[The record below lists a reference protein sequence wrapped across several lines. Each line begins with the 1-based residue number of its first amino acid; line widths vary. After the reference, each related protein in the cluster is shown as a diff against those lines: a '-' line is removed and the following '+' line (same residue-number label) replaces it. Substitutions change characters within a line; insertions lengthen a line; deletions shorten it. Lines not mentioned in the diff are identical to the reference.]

1 MQDYNFKIVHIPGKR
16 NSPVDVLSRMHQEG
30 EQEESKLTPLI
41 SPDAFLNVFK
51 AGDPGTVEHEVMEAQ
66 Q

>member
-1 MQDYNFKIVHIPGKR
+1 
-16 NSPVDVLSRMHQEG
+16 MHQEE

-41 SPDAFLNVFK
+41 PSDAFLNVFE
-51 AGDPGTVEHEVMEAQ
+51 AGDPGTVEHEVVEVQ